1 MASETTV
8 DWSSSTTKKQVGY
21 RVEDKGPR
29 SLLYCPPE
37 EFVNEQYPYA
47 FDIYS
52 VAITWLRTVLY
63 NDDDERRQCDDND
76 NDLKSYDGDASTGD
90 TIQYLRNE
98 NTLYKWRLDIHNFDH
113 NLLAWEE
120 YATLHNTLPC
130 RWEDLFGSS
139 RRGIHAIRLLSNLMN
154 YHPQDR
160 TSAAEALVGPYLNPN
175 CDAIMPPEL
184 PPVTMPYSLLLHV
197 QQWKKKRE
205 VQYGECMLDD
215 LFTRILSVEVNT
227 WPIPGVELE
236 SAASSIHHHHHHQRR
251 NGKVGVVVGGGGGG
265 GVRVHHQGGTT
276 IPTSCALHE
285 RDCLLAIGSIDVE
298 DSSVEHV
305 LELLYQWPTH
315 KPISMLLIRDA

>member
-1 MASETTV
+1 
-8 DWSSSTTKKQVGY
+8 
-21 RVEDKGPR
+21 
-29 SLLYCPPE
+29 
-37 EFVNEQYPYA
+37 
-47 FDIYS
+47 
-52 VAITWLRTVLY
+52 
-63 NDDDERRQCDDND
+63 
-76 NDLKSYDGDASTGD
+76 
-90 TIQYLRNE
+90 
-98 NTLYKWRLDIHNFDH
+98 
-113 NLLAWEE
+113 
-120 YATLHNTLPC
+120 
-130 RWEDLFGSS
+130 
-139 RRGIHAIRLLSNLMN
+139 MN

-197 QQWKKKRE
+197 QRWKKERE

-251 NGKVGVVVGGGGGG
+251 NGKVGVVVGGGGGD